1 MTDKPTLEILQGL
14 PASGKSTYARKE
26 VEAGHG
32 KVKRVNKDSIREMI
46 DAGKFSRSN
55 ERAVL
60 FVRDTIID
68 ATLNDPRVE
77 KVIVDDTNFPSKGL
91 DALIQKFDE
100 RTTIKFTVFDTS
112 LGECIER
119 DQARANGVGAR
130 VIQNFHA
137 QHIAKLERALGEQDE
152 SLPKAIICDID
163 GTLARMVD
171 RGPFDYSKV
180 STDVIVPSVR
190 SMVRAL
196 EGNGECLV
204 LVMSGRDSVCYRD
217 TLGWLHVNN
226 VPFNALFMRAEG
238 DNREDSIIK
247 RELFDAH
254 IRGKYNVI
262 CVLDDRNRVVDMWRR
277 LGLTCLQVGDGNF

>member
-1 MTDKPTLEILQGL
+1 MTNTPILEILQGL
-14 PASGKSTYARKE
+14 PASGKSTYARQQVKD
-26 VEAGHG
+26 GHG

-46 DAGKFSRSN
+46 DAGEFSRSN
-55 ERAVL
+55 EKVIL

-68 ATLNDPRVE
+68 AAFNDPRVE
-77 KVIVDDTNFPSKGL
+77 RMIVDDTNFPSKSL
-91 DALIQKFDE
+91 DALIAKFE
-100 RTTIKFTVFDTS
+100 GRAAIEINVFDTP

-119 DQARANGVGAR
+119 DCARANGVGAR

-137 QHIAKLERALGEQDE
+137 QHIAKLELVLGEQDE

-171 RGPFDYSKV
+171 RGPYDYSKV
-180 STDVIVPSVR
+180 STDVVVSSVR
-190 SMVRAL
+190 SMVQAMQDDDHIIL
-196 EGNGECLV
+196 L
-204 LVMSGRDSVCYRD
+204 MSGRNAVCYAD
-217 TLGWLHVNN
+217 TNEWLHDNN
-226 VPFNALFMRAEG
+226 VPFRHLFMRKRD

-247 RELFDAH
+247 RELFDEH

-277 LGLTCLQVGDGNF
+277 LGLTCLQVQDGNF